1 MQSVERDAGEWLA
14 SRREAS
20 IIVGL
25 TRNGVREVWAF
36 RSPDAQ
42 FAPVPTE
49 STIYEIGSVSKIY
62 LATILAE
69 LERRGVLS
77 LDDPISKWL
86 PNGDRLKPEIGA
98 LTIRHLATHSSGLP
112 SMGKRHTEIAA
123 SETMGQ
129 WQAPFGAYT
138 HYLRYKKEHLYADWE
153 DAEFIYPT
161 GEGWLYC
168 VMGMG
173 TVGHILELATGQTFD
188 ELLREIVAEPLG
200 LHDTAYELSLA
211 QVARIQHAYT
221 SDGAATPNWYHDVL
235 MPQGGLRSTMTDM
248 LTFAEAHLSNDG
260 PLVDAMARTRESHYR
275 LPASAL
281 EVPPDSPWTDEINHG
296 LAWRLFD
303 GGACHSGTTLFY
315 STGFAVNADA
325 GVGLVMLSTSYD
337 NLAHHGV
344 LNPIFLNWFKEAC
357 A

>member
-1 MQSVERDAGEWLA
+1 MESIERDAGEWLA
-14 SRREAS
+14 TRREAS

-25 TRNGVREVWAF
+25 TRNGAREVQAF

-42 FAPVPTE
+42 FAPLPTE

-62 LATILAE
+62 LATVLAE

-77 LDDPISKWL
+77 IEDPISKWL

-98 LTIRHLATHSSGLP
+98 LTIRHLATHSAGLQ
-112 SMGKRHTEIAA
+112 SSGKRHLEIQQ

-129 WQAPFGAYT
+129 WLPPYGAYT

-188 ELLREIVAEPLG
+188 ELVREIVAEPLG
-200 LHDTAYELSLA
+200 SLTP
-211 QVARIQHAYT
+211 HT
-221 SDGAATPNWYHDVL
+221 S
-235 MPQGGLRSTMTDM
+235 
-248 LTFAEAHLSNDG
+248 
-260 PLVDAMARTRESHYR
+260 
-275 LPASAL
+275 
-281 EVPPDSPWTDEINHG
+281 
-296 LAWRLFD
+296 
-303 GGACHSGTTLFY
+303 CHSNRWRASSTRTPPRAPRRRTGITT
-315 STGFAVNADA
+315 
-325 GVGLVMLSTSYD
+325 
-337 NLAHHGV
+337 
-344 LNPIFLNWFKEAC
+344 C
-357 A
+357 